1 MKQNECAHMFYSST
15 MSPGCN
21 LLEISPNWDYC
32 YSSFVGSSQDHREPT
47 SLEGDF
53 GIQFGCTRNQCVD
66 DTWRLHF
73 FYQIHFAF
81 EGCEVCCGP
90 IHACNPDLV
99 KNNEHTMHLYFFNEK
114 CKLYGYSCLTRGVDL
129 LTLPRFPR
137 ASGLFLLQATRG
149 RLGLKTF

>member
-1 MKQNECAHMFYSST
+1 MNVLTCST
-15 MSPGCN
+15 HPQC
-21 LLEISPNWDYC
+21 
-32 YSSFVGSSQDHREPT
+32 SQD
-47 SLEGDF
+47 
-53 GIQFGCTRNQCVD
+53 GICLRYHLIGIIATLLLLALPKTTESPHHCRGILGYNSAAPGTNVWMTPGGCI
-66 DTWRLHF
+66 F

-99 KNNEHTMHLYFFNEK
+99 KNNEHTMHLYFFDEK

-137 ASGLFLLQATRG
+137 ASGLFLLQTTRG